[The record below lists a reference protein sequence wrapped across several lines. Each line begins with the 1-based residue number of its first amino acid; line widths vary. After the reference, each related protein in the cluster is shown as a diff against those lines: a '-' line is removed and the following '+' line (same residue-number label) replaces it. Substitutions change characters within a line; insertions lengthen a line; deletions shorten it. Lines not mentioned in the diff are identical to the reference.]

1 MSVKAARG
9 QSDNNQLVMFQ
20 LLNTAG
26 TPSITVVSPTA
37 MASDV
42 SVVDTAVGRAT
53 VTIKN
58 FQGPQSGANIQ
69 LTPRTTSVMSAAVS
83 VSYSGADLTF
93 EISSEDDTSALTD
106 VTVDVRVEAY

>member
-37 MASDV
+37 MVSDV
-42 SVVDTAVGRAT
+42 SVVDTAQGRAT

-58 FQGPQSGANIQ
+58 FQGPQSAVNIQ
-69 LTPRTTSVMSAAVS
+69 LTPRTSSLMAAAVS
-83 VSYSGADLTF
+83 VAYSGADLTF
-93 EISSEDDTSALTD
+93 EISVEDDTSALQD
-106 VTVDVRVEAY
+106 ASIDVRAEAY